1 MLTPRPATP
10 MFRTVGAPMNFPL
23 PPQNTILCE
32 VEMTGLTAL
41 WLPIVLSAVVVFL
54 VSSIIHMLSP
64 WHKSDFPKLV
74 NETQVMDALRPL
86 NIPPGDYCVPRPSS
100 SADMKSPEF
109 VEKMKKGPVVIMT
122 VLPSGG
128 MAMGR
133 NLSLWMAYAVA
144 VGVFAGYVAGRALP
158 VGADYL
164 HVFRFVG
171 VTAFLSYSMAL
182 WQMSIWYNRSWV
194 STIKSTIDG
203 LIYALLT
210 AGMFGWLWP
219 R

>member
-1 MLTPRPATP
+1 
-10 MFRTVGAPMNFPL
+10 
-23 PPQNTILCE
+23 
-32 VEMTGLTAL
+32 MTGLTAL

-64 WHKSDFPKLV
+64 WHKGDYPKLP
-74 NETQVMDALRPL
+74 NEAQVMDALRPL
-86 NIPPGDYCVPRPSS
+86 NIPPGDYCMPRPSS

-109 VEKMKKGPVVIMT
+109 AEKMARGPIVIMT
-122 VLPSGG
+122 VVTPG
-128 MAMGR
+128 AMSMRR
-133 NLSLWMAYAVA
+133 NLSLWMAYAAV